1 MISRGMHSEIQKY
14 LRIRNI
20 SSCMED
26 VTLKIQKRA
35 VKSRGRARLNK
46 SMLSKLGSEDESRL
60 EIINEAAGKSVTVT
74 LFADSMVEEG
84 FIRLGDEDLED
95 LGLTEGD
102 TVIIRRKAP
111 ISEQV
116 RDRAG
121 EAAERISEGMD
132 KIGDRATET
141 AKRVGEELDEMGE
154 SVRKGVEKAH
164 VSTSQ
169 AADTVK
175 GSVSK
180 AYGRIVEETAP
191 VTGRIE
197 SATKEAVGKIKEGV
211 SPTTEKAET
220 KAREVYQRIV
230 DDLPSLRERLSKA
243 AEPVINRL
251 KPDQGTKLQEAL
263 QCSEGAI
270 RMATVKVDAVA
281 DKLVRELDLPAN
293 VVISA
298 VQRNQEIVIPS
309 GDTRLVKGD
318 IVYLVGKEE
327 PVNQCIKML
336 EG

>member
-1 MISRGMHSEIQKY
+1 
-14 LRIRNI
+14 
-20 SSCMED
+20 MEE

-46 SMLSKLGSEDESRL
+46 SMLSKLGTEEESKL
-60 EIINEAAGKSVTVT
+60 EIINDAAGESVTVT

-84 FIRLGDEDLED
+84 FIRLGEEDLEA
-95 LGLTEGD
+95 LGLNEGD

-111 ISEQV
+111 VSEQV

-121 EAAERISEGMD
+121 EAAERISEGID
-132 KIGDRATET
+132 KIGERATET
-141 AKRVGEELDEMGE
+141 ARRVGEEIDEMGE
-154 SVRKGVEKAH
+154 SVRKGAEKAR

-175 GSVSK
+175 ESVSK

-191 VTGRIE
+191 VTERIE
-197 SATKEAVGKIKEGV
+197 SATKEAVGKIKEGI
-211 SPTTEKAET
+211 SPTAEKAET
-220 KAREVYQRIV
+220 KARDVYQKIV

-263 QCSEGAI
+263 KGAEGAI
-270 RMATVKVDAVA
+270 RTATVKSDTVA

-327 PVNQCIKML
+327 TINQCIKML